1 MADDFA
7 KAVDD
12 GLRLSKRLYFGKDRA
27 VTAPRS
33 PAPMERAPAAGEA
46 ALLLLPASPMVY
58 AVIPDPTVV
67 DNPDIP
73 SYQPHVHGRC
83 DPPALIPLQ
92 MNGIEVEADCQLDA
106 AVVRVS
112 GSWRVHCVMGSKC
125 CDCRVAIP
133 MGEQGSVL
141 GLEVKVSKRS
151 YVTQIVA
158 VEDKKDID
166 KAARAED
173 GGYLKPHIFT
183 LRIPRVD
190 GGSNISVKVCWSQK
204 LSYCNGQFTLSVPFS
219 FPEYVTPAGKKISK
233 KEKIQ
238 VNVDSGTGSEVLCK
252 TTSHPLKEVKRH
264 VGKLAFLY
272 ESEVLTW
279 SKTDLNFSYT
289 VSPATMLGSVLLQ
302 SPSIHDFD
310 QREMFCLYLLPGNQ
324 QNRKVFRKDVVFVV
338 DISGS
343 MKGKLLVDA
352 KSALSTALRKL
363 DPEDSFSILAFNSE
377 VYQHSTSMVLATS
390 EAIEAAIEWIDN
402 NFIADGG
409 TNILQPLNK
418 ALDILSDCQ
427 GSIPTILLVTDG
439 TVEDEKHI
447 CDVMKSRIKKGGS
460 LCPRIFTFGIG
471 TYCNHH
477 FLRMLAI
484 IGRGQYDAAYD
495 VGSVE
500 LRMESLFAKV
510 TSIVLAD
517 IVIDLLDDLEVE
529 MCPSRLPD
537 LSLASPLAVFGRY
550 NGKFPDHLQVKGI
563 SADWSTHVIDLK
575 ILRAKDILLDRLFA
589 KQQINHFTAKAWFSE
604 DKQLEEKVAK
614 LSIQSGIASE
624 FTRMILIEAD
634 EATKA
639 TESAGSDK
647 APRKMPDPKV
657 YKQIMLRSLCIGFG
671 NLTAT
676 IENIP
681 PGAEQVKLPEA
692 AEILVKAA
700 SNCCG
705 TICNHCCC
713 MCCIQCCSRL
723 NDQFVMVMTQLC
735 TALACFGCFECC
747 AICCSGNDG

>member
-27 VTAPRS
+27 VTPPRS
-33 PAPMERAPAAGEA
+33 PATMEKPAAAAAA
-46 ALLLLPASPMVY
+46 ALAFLPASPMAY
-58 AVIPDPTVV
+58 AVIPDPSVV

-92 MNGIEVEADCQLDA
+92 MNGIEVEADCELDTA
-106 AVVRVS
+106 FVRVS
-112 GSWRVHCVMGSKC
+112 GSWRLHCVMGSKC

-151 YVTQIVA
+151 YVTQLVA

-183 LRIPRVD
+183 LRIPKVD
-190 GGSNISVKVCWSQK
+190 GGSNISIKVCWSQK
-204 LSYCNGQFTLSVPFS
+204 LSYCNGQFSLSVPFT

-252 TTSHPLKEVKRH
+252 MTSHPLKEVRRH

-279 SKTDLNFSYT
+279 SKADLNFSYT

-302 SPSIHDFD
+302 SPSMHDFD

-324 QNRKVFRKDVVFVV
+324 QNRKVFRKDVVFVI

-343 MKGKLLVDA
+343 VRGKLLEDA
-352 KSALSTALRKL
+352 KNALSTALHKL
-363 DPEDSFSILAFNSE
+363 DPKDSFSILAFNSE
-377 VYQHSTSMVLATS
+377 VFQYSTSMVLATS
-390 EAIEAAIEWIDN
+390 EAIKGAIEWINN
-402 NFIADGG
+402 NFIAGGG
-409 TNILQPLNK
+409 TDILQPLNK

-427 GSIPTILLVTDG
+427 GSIPTIFLVTDG

-447 CDVMKSRIKKGGS
+447 CDAMKSRIKKGGS

-471 TYCNHH
+471 TFCNHH

-500 LRMESLFAKV
+500 LRMESLFSRVA
-510 TSIVLAD
+510 SIVLVD
-517 IVIDLLDDLEVE
+517 IVIDPLDDLEVE

-537 LSLASPLAVFGRY
+537 LSHASPLTVFGRY
-550 NGKFPDHLQVKGI
+550 YGNFPDHLQVKGI

-575 ILRAKDILLDRLFA
+575 IREAKDILLDRVFA
-589 KQQINHFTAKAWFSE
+589 KQQIDHFTAQAWFSE

-624 FTRMILIEAD
+624 FTRMILTEAD

-639 TESAGSDK
+639 TEPAGSDK
-647 APRKMPDPKV
+647 AQRKMPDPKV
-657 YKQIMLRSLCIGFG
+657 HKQIMLRNLCIGFG

-676 IENIP
+676 VENVP
-681 PGAEQVKLPEA
+681 PGAEQAKLPEA

-705 TICNHCCC
+705 TMCKHCCC

-723 NDQFVMVMTQLC
+723 NDHFVEVTIQLC
-735 TALACFGCFECC
+735 TALACFGCLECC
-747 AICCSGNDG
+747 SICCSGND